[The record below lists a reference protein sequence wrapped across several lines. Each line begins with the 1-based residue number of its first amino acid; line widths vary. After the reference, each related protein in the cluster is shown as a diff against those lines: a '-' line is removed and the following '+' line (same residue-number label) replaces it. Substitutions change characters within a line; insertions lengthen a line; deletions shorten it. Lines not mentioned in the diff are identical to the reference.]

1 MRIYLDHNAT
11 APMRPEVLE
20 AMMPYLET
28 RFGNANSIHAWGREA
43 RRGLEEAREVVASAV
58 GAREKE
64 SVVFVSSG
72 TEADNLALKGAV
84 WAARERGRHIVT
96 SAVEHHAVINACRSL
111 EEQGFEVTY
120 VPVDGE
126 GLIDA
131 ESVERSLRT
140 DTTVIS
146 LMHANNETGVLFPI
160 EEVGRLARERGIVF
174 HTDAVQ
180 TFGRLPIDVE
190 PLGVDLL
197 SLSGHKIYGPKGV
210 GALYVRPGTRMV
222 PTIHGGQQERG
233 RRAGT
238 ENVAAAV
245 GLARAATLSIA
256 SMQIEPQRLRLLR
269 DRLEAGIISRIEGTQ
284 RNGHL
289 ERRLPNTSNI
299 SFRGADEE
307 SLVLALDLEG
317 IAVSAGAAC
326 TSGSLEPSHVLEAMG
341 RRPEV
346 HGGAVRFSL
355 GAGTTG
361 AEIEGVLDLLPA
373 VVERIRAA
381 RGCSDPEPA
390 LAYR

>member
-11 APMRPEVLE
+11 TPIRPEVLE

-28 RFGNANSIHAWGREA
+28 RFGNANSVHAWGREA
-43 RRGLEEAREVVASAV
+43 RRALEEAREVVASAV

-64 SVVFVSSG
+64 SVVFISSG
-72 TEADNLALKGAV
+72 TEADNLALKGAA

-96 SAVEHHAVINACRSL
+96 SAVEHHAVINTCLSL

-126 GLIDA
+126 GLIDP
-131 ESVERSLRT
+131 ETLRRSLRT

-146 LMHANNETGVLFPI
+146 LMHANNETGVIFPI

-190 PLGVDLL
+190 SLGVDLL

-222 PTIHGGQQERG
+222 PAMHGGQQERG

-245 GLARAATLSIA
+245 GLARAVDLAIA
-256 SMQIEPQRLRLLR
+256 SMRIEAQRLGVLR
-269 DRLEAGIISRIEGTQ
+269 DRLEAGITGRIEGTQ
-284 RNGHL
+284 RNGHR
-289 ERRLPNTSNI
+289 ERRLANTSNI
-299 SFRGADEE
+299 SVRGADEE

-317 IAVSAGAAC
+317 IAASAGAAC
-326 TSGSLEPSHVLEAMG
+326 TSGSLERSHVLQAMG

-355 GAGTTG
+355 GAGTTE
-361 AEIEGVLDLLPA
+361 AEIERVLDLLPA

-381 RGCSDPEPA
+381 AGCSDPQPA
-390 LAYR
+390 LVYR

>member
-1 MRIYLDHNAT
+1 MKIYLDHNAT
-11 APMRPEVLE
+11 TPMRPEVLE

-28 RFGNANSIHAWGREA
+28 RFGNANSVHAWGREA
-43 RRGLEEAREVVASAV
+43 RRALEEAREVVASAM

-64 SVVFVSSG
+64 NVVFVSSG
-72 TEADNLALKGAV
+72 TEADNLALKGAA

-96 SAVEHHAVINACRSL
+96 SAVEHHAVINTCLSL

-120 VPVDGE
+120 MPVDGE
-126 GLIDA
+126 GLIDP
-131 ESVERSLRT
+131 ETLRRSLRR

-146 LMHANNETGVLFPI
+146 LMHANNETGVIFPI
-160 EEVGRLARERGIVF
+160 AEVGRLARERGIVV

-190 PLGVDLL
+190 SLRVDLL
-197 SLSGHKIYGPKGV
+197 SLSGHKIYGPKGI
-210 GALYVRPGTRMV
+210 GALYVRPGTRMI
-222 PTIHGGQQERG
+222 PTMHGGQQERG

-245 GLARAATLSIA
+245 GLARAVKLAIA
-256 SMQIEPQRLRLLR
+256 SMQIEARRQTLLR
-269 DRLEAGIISRIEGTQ
+269 DRLEAGIMCRIEGTQ
-284 RNGHL
+284 PNGHR
-289 ERRLPNTSNI
+289 EPRLPNTSNI

-326 TSGSLEPSHVLEAMG
+326 TSGSLEPSHVLQAMG

-355 GAGTTG
+355 GAGTRE
-361 AEIEGVLDLLPA
+361 ADIERVLDLLPA

-381 RGCSDPEPA
+381 AGCSDPQPA
-390 LAYR
+390 LACR

>member
-11 APMRPEVLE
+11 TPMRPEVLE
-20 AMMPYLET
+20 AMMPYLEMH
-28 RFGNANSIHAWGREA
+28 FGNANSVHAWGREA
-43 RRGLEEAREVVASAV
+43 RRALEEAREVVASAV

-72 TEADNLALKGAV
+72 TEADNLALKGAA
-84 WAARERGRHIVT
+84 WAARDRGRHIVT
-96 SAVEHHAVINACRSL
+96 SAVEHHAVINTCLSL

-126 GLIDA
+126 GLIDP
-131 ESVERSLRT
+131 ETVKGSLRT

-146 LMHANNETGVLFPI
+146 LMHANNETGVIFPI
-160 EEVGRLARERGIVF
+160 AEVGRLARERGIVF

-180 TFGRLPIDVE
+180 TVGRLPIDVE
-190 PLGVDLL
+190 SLGVDLL

-210 GALYVRPGTRMV
+210 AALYVRPGTRMV
-222 PTIHGGQQERG
+222 PTMHGGQQERG

-245 GLARAATLSIA
+245 GLARAVDLAIA
-256 SMQIEPQRLRLLR
+256 SMRIEAHRQALLR
-269 DRLEAGIISRIEGTQ
+269 DRLEAGITGRIEGTQ
-284 RNGHL
+284 RNGHR
-289 ERRLPNTSNI
+289 ERRLANTSNI
-299 SFRGADEE
+299 SVRGADEE

-317 IAVSAGAAC
+317 IAASAGAAC
-326 TSGSLEPSHVLEAMG
+326 TSGSLERSHVLQAMG

-355 GAGTTG
+355 GAGTTE
-361 AEIEGVLDLLPA
+361 AEIERVLDLLPA

-381 RGCSDPEPA
+381 AGCSDPQAA